1 MKTIHTFLAW
11 LARHRRTIFTT
22 LIFILLVQICTRPSD
37 NYAPEAP
44 ATPTY
49 QQPTGANQLKS
60 YEQLEQ
66 EQIQKYSEQQSPALY
81 TYLLMVG
88 LVLIIFLIQRKNLL
102 RYLIPQR
109 VAVSSS
115 LIRNQAQ
122 YLIKLRLVNRTR
134 QTVEFNQPV
143 LVFSNLKRSRS
154 FKLSNED
161 FPLMLSPDTGH
172 AITFS
177 INKLSDAIPEL
188 RQFPFV
194 HLEINTSGGKTHK
207 TLPRWIRWK

>member
-1 MKTIHTFLAW
+1 MNAFHTFLTW
-11 LARHRRTIFTT
+11 LAKHRRTIFTT
-22 LIFILLVQICTRPSD
+22 LVFILLIQICSGPKD
-37 NYAPEAP
+37 NNIPKEPQTAA
-44 ATPTY
+44 Y
-49 QQPTGANQLKS
+49 QQPPDANQLKS

-66 EQIQKYSEQQSPALY
+66 EQIKKYSEQQSPALY
-81 TYLLMVG
+81 TYLLMVA

-115 LIRNQAQ
+115 LIRNQSQ
-122 YLIKLRLVNRTR
+122 YLIKLRLVNSTR
-134 QTVEFNQPV
+134 QTVEFNQPM

-188 RQFPFV
+188 REFPFV
-194 HLEINTSGGKTHK
+194 HMEINTTGGKNHK